1 MFLSRFEG
9 TLVTAAALGVIEIM
23 RKTEHLV
30 QWIVYKLTGRIQYY
44 EKKEINFIAQF
55 NNGLMVVDKIGTKG
69 EMEGRNHIINSLL
82 QV

>member
-9 TLVTAAALGVIEIM
+9 TLVSAAALGVIEIM

-30 QWIVYKLTGRIQYY
+30 QWKLTGRIQYD
-44 EKKEINFIAQF
+44 EKKEIDPIAQF
-55 NNGLMVVDKIGTKG
+55 NNGLMVVDKIGMKG